1 MESGFGQNLEGF
13 LVKGNLSLAPSAH
26 PLIQGD
32 GSIEG
37 SGTLYFD
44 LIKEYNQNEGVN
56 IQNVS
61 FKNGQ
66 LLVPYT
72 FASENL
78 TSASVIIDG
87 GVSIKHTQNSSS
99 ITSGGG
105 LTVAGG
111 ASIGKN
117 VNIGGI
123 VNVNNNSIINV
134 PLPLVGSDAVN
145 KDYVDSVASRLSGNF
160 TTGQIIIADS
170 VGDSIRGYDFFTTD
184 TNTLTLTIP
193 LVINNTTNA
202 NGTLGAFVCYGGLS
216 VTKDVFI
223 AGKLDLNNN
232 VIENLGAPIL
242 GTDAV
247 NKDFLLSYVDSKTYG
262 NILGS
267 FGNTEIII
275 GSTSSNSLTSYNSFT
290 YDGVTMQLNGVFNLH
305 NTTNAI
311 GLGSGGSLT
320 VNGGASFDKNVY
332 IGGVLDVNLQNIK
345 NVQDPVDDYDA
356 VNKRY
361 LEEALSNISINTGT
375 IFNLNNN
382 TIVPQ
387 DIPVIT
393 YPITT
398 RAFVTKIFVQVNQT
412 TAALYTIY
420 GYKTD
425 TNWYINSS
433 YVGDRTGIT
442 FFVRNN
448 FGEAVMQY
456 TNTNTIGFST
466 INFNT
471 VKQIDNTATSTQ
483 INISLLSNSAASDP
497 VNIPELTFLNN
508 IIDSVKLIVYVSSNL
523 DGKYG
528 LVLINAI
535 LRNNIWTITTHN
547 IGDVSGIDFSMLSLP
562 TAGVFQY
569 TNLNAQSDY
578 TIKVTRFEILRSQP
592 VLTLVANTLNPIPIG
607 TNQLTFGTT
616 ITNFQLTCV
625 VEVPSENKS
634 ALYELNGL
642 MSNAIWK
649 LSSRFIGD
657 YTGIKFSINTVTGIG
672 ILEYTNETNVN
683 AYLRFIE
690 NVPNIFKPLSVNK
703 GGTGN
708 SYLEPYAVLRGD
720 GSNPIIGTDDFI
732 YKDKV
737 LILGSES
744 SILLSNTT
752 NAIGVG
758 SGGALNVTGGASFE
772 KDVYIGGV
780 LHVNLQNIK
789 SVQDPIDDYDAA
801 NKRYIDTE
809 IENFDLNSNQGPYEK
824 YFTLNTDVTVPED
837 IYDFNFSSDV
847 KAFISNVY
855 IETSDN
861 TYSLYTLRGI
871 NSGSNWVLSSSLIG
885 NPTGVDFYI
894 REENGS
900 GYVQYTNANKTATKS
915 IRFITS
921 SLISDEA
928 RGSQINYDLLGNIS
942 IPEDI
947 VPLTFSNSTLDS
959 VKLLIYV
966 SSPIDNKYSLYLIN
980 CLFNGTEWSLNTN
993 NIGDFTGIRFFI
1005 KTQNGNGIIGYTNPN
1020 LGNDYKIR
1028 AIYINIENSRQ
1039 PVILNPNTSVPTPL
1053 IIPDLHLSVNYYYFQ
1068 ISIFVNV
1075 PTLNKS
1081 ALFEIQGVVTNNKWN
1096 INSRYIGDY
1105 TGIHFYI
1112 STVNGIGYLSYTNV
1126 NNTNAIIKVIK
1137 DIPLLSLRP
1146 LSVSRGGSGSTYL
1159 NPYTI
1164 LRGNGIDPIIGTS
1177 DLIYKD
1183 NELVIGNSSTII
1195 IQNTRSSINL
1205 TTGSTFVAY
1214 GGVSIN
1220 KELFIGEQLVVKE
1233 VDITPSIGDIS
1244 AERTFQ
1250 AENNQAFPTNITGF
1264 SFSNNTIKS
1273 FTGTMCV
1280 TTVTNDDELDAL
1292 YEIKGL
1298 KKRTGWIIDIK
1309 HIGDN
1314 IDINF
1319 FITNNGQIQYTT
1331 ANQVDWIST
1340 KIKFRALTTTT

>member
-483 INISLLSNSAASDP
+483 INISLLSSSDP

-508 IIDSVKLIVYVSSNL
+508 IIDSVKLIVYVSSDL

-562 TAGVFQY
+562 TAGVVQY

-780 LHVNLQNIK
+780 LDVNLQNIK

-801 NKRYIDTE
+801 NKRYIDTA

-824 YFTLNTDVTVPED
+824 YFTLNADVTVPED

-928 RGSQINYDLLGNIS
+928 KGSQVNYDLLGNIS

-947 VPLTFSNSTLDS
+947 VPLTFSNTTLDS

-1340 KIKFRALTTTT
+1340 KIKFRALTTTI